1 MFARTHHIL
10 HLGRHK
16 ATVTRR
22 RGVHLE
28 QVSECSLEGVELS
41 APEGLSAQLLN
52 AAQSVQGRSHW
63 TLLLDS
69 CWLPITTIQTA
80 NEAWMPHELKAL
92 ACHRWTTLYGDAL
105 GPWLAQ
111 TAYLPG
117 DLTATAFGISARL
130 KVQLA
135 AFSKEIPGKA
145 VSVQPSLL
153 WAFDHFARTAKGNRL
168 RRAWLWCEQ
177 DRCVTAVGQH
187 GHLQVLAPGLDK
199 RTADGALEALV
210 PVNLSTDVDAIV
222 VAGLHPSV
230 TMMDSAPQMLHG
242 KPLSSYTLLAPASQ
256 GAAP

>member
-10 HLGRHK
+10 HLGRYK
-16 ATVTRR
+16 ATVIRR

-28 QVSECSLEGVELS
+28 LISECSLEGVELS
-41 APEGLSAQLLN
+41 GPEGLSAQLLT
-52 AAQSVQGRSHW
+52 AAQSVPGRSHW

-80 NEAWMPHELKAL
+80 DQAWMPHELKAL
-92 ACHRWTTLYGDAL
+92 ACHRWATLYGDAL

-111 TAYLPG
+111 TSYLPG
-117 DLTATAFGISARL
+117 DLTATAFGIPARL
-130 KVQLA
+130 KAQLA
-135 AFSKEIPGKA
+135 AFTKDIPGRS

-153 WAFDHFARTAKGNRL
+153 WAFDHFVRTVKGNRL

-199 RTADGALEALV
+199 RTANGALETLV
-210 PVNLSTDVDAIV
+210 PADLSTEVDAIV
-222 VAGLHPSV
+222 VAGLHPST
-230 TMMDSAPQMLHG
+230 TMMDSAPPMLHG
-242 KPLSSYTLLAPASQ
+242 KPLSSCTLLAPPPD